1 LRIRDEV
8 GELVRV
14 PATADA
20 FVSLDDPH
28 VKGIHMSRLFLAVQE
43 GLAREEF
50 SFALLERLLHAF
62 VESQSGISRSAEL
75 RLNFE
80 YFARRRSLRTD
91 HTAWRTYPITA
102 VGSIAEG
109 KLTLS
114 LGVRITYSSTCPC
127 SAALARQLIQERF
140 KQEFRN
146 ERHVDAAE
154 VYQWL
159 GTEEAVC
166 ATPHSQRSY
175 ADVVVIL
182 KSAND
187 APALLPFIDLLED
200 AVGTPVQATV
210 KREDEQEFARLNGAN
225 LMFAEDAA
233 RRLRS
238 TLEGF
243 AAASDYRIYV
253 RHLES
258 LHPHDAVSVAVK
270 GIPGGLAP

>member
-1 LRIRDEV
+1 M
-8 GELVRV
+8 
-14 PATADA
+14 ADA

-28 VKGIHMSRLFLAVQE
+28 VKGIHMSRLFLAVQD

-50 SFALLERLLHAF
+50 SFALLERLLSAF
-62 VESQSGISRSAEL
+62 VDSQSGISRSAEL

-80 YFARRRSLRTD
+80 YLAKRRSLRTD
-91 HTAWRTYPITA
+91 HVAWRAYPITA
-102 VGSIAEG
+102 AGSLVEG
-109 KLTLS
+109 KLTLALS
-114 LGVRITYSSTCPC
+114 VRIAYSSTCPC

-140 KQEFRN
+140 KHEFRN

-159 GTEEAVC
+159 GTEEAIC

-182 KSAND
+182 KSAGD
-187 APALLPFIDLLED
+187 APGLPAFIDLLED

-210 KREDEQEFARLNGAN
+210 KREDEQEFARLNASN

-233 RRLRS
+233 RRLRAA
-238 TLEGF
+238 LEGF
-243 AAASDYRIYV
+243 AGASDYRVYV

-270 GIPGGLAP
+270 GVPGGLAP